1 MARIE
6 PRVLDTC
13 IADRAEAAFA
23 LLERLVEIPSTVG
36 NEQEA
41 QEVVAAQLERL
52 GFQVERLSIAEA
64 IAGDPHAGVPQGSYE
79 GRYDLLA
86 WRGSPGPVLQ
96 LNGHVDVVP
105 AEEAELW
112 SSPPFTPV
120 RKDGWLH
127 GRGAG
132 DMKGGFA
139 MAVLALDALAAA
151 APRLDPPLSFASVIE
166 EECTG
171 NGTLAALR
179 SGPLPAAAIALE
191 PSDLDL
197 LLGGIGVLWAEIA
210 VRGRPTVAEAAGC
223 GVNPVDRT
231 LGLVAALRELERELN
246 DSVDDPVLAG
256 VSHPYNL
263 NLGVFRAGNWPSCV
277 PSVARLGVR
286 FGFPRGWSPATA
298 EARLR
303 ETLTAAALRD
313 PWLAEH
319 PPEVRCTGFRAEG
332 YALPADHPLAVAV
345 ANAHEQVN
353 GSRPRPVTPA
363 STSDARWY
371 CNQFAVP
378 ALCYGPRAR
387 NIHDVDEAVE
397 LSSIVTGAR
406 ALARLIA
413 EWPLGG
419 FDGQR

>member
-1 MARIE
+1 
-6 PRVLDTC
+6 
-13 IADRAEAAFA
+13 
-23 LLERLVEIPSTVG
+23 
-36 NEQEA
+36 
-41 QEVVAAQLERL
+41 
-52 GFQVERLSIAEA
+52 
-64 IAGDPHAGVPQGSYE
+64 
-79 GRYDLLA
+79 
-86 WRGSPGPVLQ
+86 
-96 LNGHVDVVP
+96 
-105 AEEAELW
+105 
-112 SSPPFTPV
+112 
-120 RKDGWLH
+120 
-127 GRGAG
+127 
-132 DMKGGFA
+132 MKGGFA

-151 APRLDPPLSFASVIE
+151 APELDPPLSFASVIE

-197 LLGGIGVLWAEIA
+197 LIGGIGILWAEIA
-210 VRGRPTVAEAAGC
+210 VHGQAPRAQGSGHA
-223 GVNPVDRT
+223 VNPVERT

-256 VSHPYNL
+256 VPHPYNL
-263 NLGVFRAGNWPSCV
+263 NLGTFRAGSWPSSV

-286 FGFPRGWSPATA
+286 FGFPRGWSAATA

-303 ETLTAAALRD
+303 EVLASAAMRD

-319 PPEVRCTGFRAEG
+319 PPEMRCTGFRAEG

-345 ANAHEQVN
+345 ADAHEQVN
-353 GSRPRPVTPA
+353 GSRPRPVA
-363 STSDARWY
+363 LGSTSDARYY

-387 NIHDVDEAVE
+387 NIHAIDEAVE
-397 LSSIVTGAR
+397 LASIVDGAR
-406 ALARLIA
+406 VLARLLA
-413 EWPLGG
+413 AWPLGG

>member
-1 MARIE
+1 MAGIDQ
-6 PRVLDTC
+6 VALDAC
-13 IADRAEAAFA
+13 IAERAEAAFA
-23 LLERLVEIPSTVG
+23 FLERLVAVPSVVG

-41 QEVVAAQLERL
+41 QELVAAQLERL
-52 GFQVERLSIAEA
+52 GFQVERLAIAEA

-79 GRYDLLA
+79 GRYDLLG
-86 WRGSPGPVLQ
+86 WRGGAGPVLQ

-105 AEEAELW
+105 AEDPELW
-112 SSPPFTPV
+112 SSPPFAPA
-120 RKDGWLH
+120 RRDGWLR

-139 MAVLALDALAAA
+139 MAVLALDGLAAA
-151 APRLDPPLSFASVIE
+151 APQLDPPLSFASVIE

-171 NGTLAALR
+171 NGTLAALH

-197 LLGGIGVLWAEIA
+197 LVGGIGILWAEIA
-210 VRGRPTVAEAAGC
+210 VRGRAADSGTAN
-223 GVNPVDRT
+223 GAVNPVDRA
-231 LGLVAALRELERELN
+231 LGLVVALRELERELN

-256 VSHPYNL
+256 VAHPYNL
-263 NLGVFRAGNWPSCV
+263 NLGIFRAGCWPSSV

-286 FGFPRGWSPATA
+286 FGFPRSWSLATA

-303 ETLTAAALRD
+303 ETVAAAALRD
-313 PWLAEH
+313 PWLAGH
-319 PPEVRCTGFRAEG
+319 PPELRCTGFRAEG

-345 ANAHEQVN
+345 ADAHEQVN
-353 GSRPRPVTPA
+353 GSRPRAVALA
-363 STSDARWY
+363 STSDARYY

-387 NIHDVDEAVE
+387 NVHGVDEAVE
-397 LSSIVTGAR
+397 LASIVAGAR

-413 EWPLGG
+413 AWPAGG
-419 FDGQR
+419 FDGKR